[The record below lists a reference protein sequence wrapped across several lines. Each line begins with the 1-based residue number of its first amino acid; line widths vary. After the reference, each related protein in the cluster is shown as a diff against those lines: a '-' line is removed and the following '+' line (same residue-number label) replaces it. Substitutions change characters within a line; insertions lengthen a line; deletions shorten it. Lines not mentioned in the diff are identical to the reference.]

1 MIGEFITGA
10 SLLASA
16 LGGSKDPAQSQ
27 TGFNAYPQQVKDLLI
42 EDYLPQLKEYMA
54 GGYQAI
60 PMKRAVNPAQ
70 DPFASQAL
78 WELQQYSDQ
87 LGGSGLFNNQQM
99 PQQAP
104 QADPSAGNAALA
116 QQYLMGISG
125 GSNPRGQ
132 WVTGGLSP
140 TLGGDVVNLIN
151 RGISGGQ
158 YSMADLGREL
168 AAQGFGK
175 TQFNPTAINYNDL
188 LKALA

>member
-1 MIGEFITGA
+1 MLGA
-10 SLLASA
+10 VLSGAGLLASA
-16 LGGSKDPAQSQ
+16 FGGSKDPAQAQS
-27 TGFNAYPQQVKDLLI
+27 GFQAYPQEVKDLLL

-87 LGGSGLFNNQQM
+87 LGGSGLFNNQQAQ
-99 PQQAP
+99 PQTP
-104 QADPSAGNAALA
+104 QVDPNAGNASLA
-116 QQYLMGISG
+116 QQYLMGIAG
-125 GSNPRGQ
+125 GGNPRGQ
-132 WVTGGLSP
+132 MIRGQTMSGF
-140 TLGGDVVNLIN
+140 GGDVATMIGQNIA
-151 RGISGGQ
+151 GGQ

-168 AAQGFGK
+168 SNQGFGK
-175 TQFNPTAINYNDL
+175 TQFNPTAINYDSL